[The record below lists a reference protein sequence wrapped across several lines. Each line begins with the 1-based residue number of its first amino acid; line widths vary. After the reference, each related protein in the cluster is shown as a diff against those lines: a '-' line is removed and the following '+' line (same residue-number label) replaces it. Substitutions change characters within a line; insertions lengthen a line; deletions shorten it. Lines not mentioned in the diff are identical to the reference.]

1 MRILLIFTIYSM
13 SGPVTCSDV
22 ISYSGG
28 SVIIFSNIKWYTHDS
43 KFICKV
49 KENDCSDIIRA
60 DTKRSKVQ
68 DGRFLLYSNSNKQL
82 LVLIR
87 KLKPQD
93 AGTYRFGLGNQDNST
108 VNLKVYNSAS
118 FGVPKIINAYLGQ
131 NITITCKYPVQ
142 YERNY
147 KYLDS
152 VDFDSKINAILY
164 TETKSQN
171 GRFSISDNKSAKV
184 LSVNI
189 SNVTE
194 TDEVFYLPGVWFG
207 EGAIRYYSYFAEIQ
221 LNIKERMSTT
231 PQPTT
236 QVTTT
241 MTSAALT
248 ETPTGAVYFMGL
260 STTIQTTTTT
270 TTGSTNMTRSS
281 SQKGIPSTV
290 CFSSFTLI
298 IVCVFAALLLIGGFS
313 CMIYKLR
320 CKRTQEYTFSFKSK
334 ANKPVTSN
342 FNTGSENVYE
352 NSVNSL

>member
-108 VNLKVYNSAS
+108 VNLKVYN
-118 FGVPKIINAYLGQ
+118 K
-131 NITITCKYPVQ
+131 
-142 YERNY
+142 
-147 KYLDS
+147 
-152 VDFDSKINAILY
+152 
-164 TETKSQN
+164 
-171 GRFSISDNKSAKV
+171 
-184 LSVNI
+184 
-189 SNVTE
+189 
-194 TDEVFYLPGVWFG
+194 
-207 EGAIRYYSYFAEIQ
+207 
-221 LNIKERMSTT
+221 RMSTT